1 VTAAAHGLSEDAERL
16 AEALEDKPALDP
28 EARLLLPPTPI
39 LKEDNWPLL
48 TVSKG
53 FFENL
58 AVGAL
63 LLAIMNDP
71 AGFPARTLTAS
82 HRLFGQV
89 PQKARSCCTSYAST
103 SYRAVRA
110 THVSGTCISRGKRAS
125 PRCLCCCAEPDA
137 EVAVLDTVDMDGV
150 GAEWGD
156 DLQLVSAQSA
166 THVTSTCATLACLH

>member
-16 AEALEDKPALDP
+16 AEGLEEKPGLDP

-63 LLAIMNDP
+63 SSPQWSSNSPMLLC
-71 AGFPARTLTAS
+71 
-82 HRLFGQV
+82 
-89 PQKARSCCTSYAST
+89 SCI
-103 SYRAVRA
+103 V
-110 THVSGTCISRGKRAS
+110 
-125 PRCLCCCAEPDA
+125 
-137 EVAVLDTVDMDGV
+137 
-150 GAEWGD
+150 
-156 DLQLVSAQSA
+156 
-166 THVTSTCATLACLH
+166 